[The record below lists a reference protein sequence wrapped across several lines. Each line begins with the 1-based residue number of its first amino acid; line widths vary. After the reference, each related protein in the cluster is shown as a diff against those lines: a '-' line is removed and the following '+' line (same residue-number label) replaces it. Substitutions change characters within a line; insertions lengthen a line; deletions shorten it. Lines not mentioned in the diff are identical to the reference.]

1 VLKNR
6 GGITKYK
13 FELGEWSGAFGD
25 LGTLIPFVVGYIAV
39 LGINPTGILVSF
51 GISMIIAGLHFK
63 TPFPVQPMKAIGAT
77 AIASAGAITPNM
89 VWGAGLFSGLFW
101 LIVSMTGVLKWV
113 AKIASKPLIRGI
125 SLGLGVS
132 FMMQGTDFMSE
143 NVIIASIAVV
153 IAILLMNSKRMPAM
167 LVLLALGIIISLI
180 TNPLP
185 TIQVSFT
192 LPTFALGELTWQDT
206 LTGVFILA
214 IPQIP
219 LTLGNAVIASTAEN
233 NRLFP
238 EHPTTEKRVA
248 TFKGIMNLATPIIG
262 GIPMCHGAGGI
273 AAHTRFGGKTGGTM
287 IIIGGTLLILGLFFA
302 QSVLS
307 IFGMIPLPV
316 LGTILFFAGLE
327 LAMSARDIGADK
339 QGFYI
344 LLITAGFSLWNV
356 GIGFLA
362 GLLVQQLTKWRKIT

>member
-1 VLKNR
+1 MRN
-6 GGITKYK
+6 K
-13 FELGEWSGAFGD
+13 FDLGEWAGAFGD

-51 GISMIIAGLHFK
+51 GIFMIIAGLRFK

-77 AIASAGAITPNM
+77 AIASAGTITPNM

-101 LIVSMTGVLKWV
+101 LIISASGALKWV
-113 AKIASKPLIRGI
+113 AKIASKPLVRGI
-125 SLGLGVS
+125 SLGLGIS
-132 FMMQGTDFMSE
+132 FMMQGTGFMSE
-143 NVIIASIAVV
+143 GVVIACIAVV
-153 IAILLMNSKRMPAM
+153 IAFVLINSKRIPAM
-167 LVLLALGIIISLI
+167 LVLLVLGIITSLI

-185 TIQVSFT
+185 SIRVSFT
-192 LPTFALGELTWQDT
+192 LPTFALSELVWQDI
-206 LTGVFILA
+206 LTGIFILA

-238 EHPTTEKRVA
+238 EHPTTENRVA
-248 TFKGIMNLATPIIG
+248 AFKGIMNLAAPVIG

-287 IIIGGTLLILGLFFA
+287 IIIGGILLVLGLFFA
-302 QSVLS
+302 SSVLS
-307 IFGMIPLPV
+307 IFGMIPPPV

-327 LAMSARDIGADK
+327 LAMSARDIGTDK
-339 QGFYI
+339 QDFYI

-362 GLLVQQLTKWRKIT
+362 GLLVQQLTKWRKII